1 MKNTICL
8 IFSRKDKK
16 IICSLSTHENEK
28 ILKQKANT
36 YLTNLGLKN
45 LEERSEENAIE
56 RDVAEQEQATKRP
69 CRTTASR

>member
-1 MKNTICL
+1 MKNI
-8 IFSRKDKK
+8 IGYVFSRKDKK
-16 IICSLSTHENEK
+16 IICSLSAHENEK
-28 ILKQKANT
+28 RLKQKTIT

-45 LEERSEENAIE
+45 LEERSEESAIK